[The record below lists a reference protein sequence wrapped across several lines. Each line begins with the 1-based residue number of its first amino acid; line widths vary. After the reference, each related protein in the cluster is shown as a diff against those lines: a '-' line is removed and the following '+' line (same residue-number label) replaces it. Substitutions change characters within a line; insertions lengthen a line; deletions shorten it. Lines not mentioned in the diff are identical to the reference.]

1 MPNRCRVCLDVRN
14 HSENFRLLSSKLRG
28 NAERAFGGIR
38 IDVNDRISELKV
50 YVRKSLNEEVEDG
63 QMC

>member
-1 MPNRCRVCLDVRN
+1 MPNRCRLCLDVIN

-28 NAERAFGGIR
+28 NAERAFGRIR

-50 YVRKSLNEEVEDG
+50 YVRKSSKEDVEDG
-63 QMC
+63 QLC

>member
-14 HSENFRLLSSKLRG
+14 HWENFRLLSSKLGG
-28 NAERAFGGIR
+28 NAERAFDRIR

-50 YVRKSLNEEVEDG
+50 YVRKSFKEEVEDG
-63 QMC
+63 QLC